1 LDEAIALS
9 SIAWRNFPALRLSS
23 DSKAM
28 IDTLLAD
35 FREKVAKT
43 IEPLEMV
50 VKMATPLSIRL
61 EGLIEKL
68 PEDIKKEFTEISKQ
82 LTNEL
87 RSVQETAKNST
98 LPIEKDVKGLSDAIN
113 LLVNQPSTKGF
124 VNEQTLQFGWQETFI
139 KDKIVRKGGA
149 GQADLVVT
157 PYLEFSGSRY
167 GSKIVVERKAG
178 TQKYSGSHLAEAI
191 MHSKA
196 EGSKFCILVYDSPAN
211 LLELQKP
218 VCLTMSDGIT
228 LAMSDVQTGG
238 WRTSRQVIGV
248 IQITLPADNADT
260 ASRIDIKRLQGA
272 VQQIAGLNNQIELLR
287 KNNNSAI
294 SNCARHG
301 NSYNEF

>member
-1 LDEAIALS
+1 
-9 SIAWRNFPALRLSS
+9 
-23 DSKAM
+23 
-28 IDTLLAD
+28 
-35 FREKVAKT
+35 
-43 IEPLEMV
+43 
-50 VKMATPLSIRL
+50 MATPLSIRL